1 MPRYDGDL
9 TFDLANDVSITIPNH
24 QLVLPDFSVN
34 ARGQNDIQN
43 SSLRELMLY
52 SLESVNQDDLPLL
65 GQVFLSAAY
74 LTVDLDH
81 QEFSLSSYNA
91 TTEQKLVSLGP
102 RNCASTPPQV
112 PASNTTVGTPT
123 NNLANEARRP
133 KNRLG
138 MIIGV
143 VIGSIAFILLMLA
156 AFMWRKR
163 RLNRRALPTDTKPH
177 TDGSP
182 SDGVTSNPYFAN
194 PELPADRQP
203 PQEMPLEKHQPYSMA
218 PYEMAAD
225 KNTPYELPGRT
236 TPRIG
241 PYLRS

>member
-1 MPRYDGDL
+1 MIY
-9 TFDLANDVSITIPNH
+9 N
-24 QLVLPDFSVN
+24 
-34 ARGQNDIQN
+34 
-43 SSLRELMLY
+43 
-52 SLESVNQDDLPLL
+52 LESVNADDLPLL
-65 GQVFLSAAY
+65 GQSFLSSAY
-74 LTVDLDH
+74 LSVDLDR

-91 TTEQKLVSLGP
+91 TTEQKLVPLGQ
-102 RNCASTPPQV
+102 RDCASAPPQV
-112 PASNTTVGTPT
+112 STSNTTVETPT
-123 NNLANEARRP
+123 NNLVNEARRP
-133 KNRLG
+133 TNRVG

-143 VIGSIAFILLMLA
+143 VIGCIALILLMLA